1 MKPLLRA
8 VLVVDALL
16 LLAFGVLFLLTPWT
30 SLYDALQ
37 LVQTQP
43 ALAGQAFGV
52 ALLGLAWLALH
63 AAIDGALTSP
73 VARAV
78 GHVNWLTG
86 VLMLV
91 WLLGLHTPAL
101 TGFGQIV
108 AVLTGVVL
116 LVLGLGGVRLSGAVR
131 RREKLRVAEA
141 AAAERADRQ
150 AAKDAEKNAAN
161 REANR
166 REPVVP
172 ATAGFPVYRADP
184 VTEPAIV
191 PPVAPAVAPA
201 AAPVVD
207 SAGKPVVPPATAA
220 PAAHAVPT
228 ASQARPVN
236 PATSAPL
243 HASTGEA
250 LSPSE
255 RAARAEAA
263 AARDDARDAAADSP
277 HAPRPPFH
285 G

>member
-8 VLVVDALL
+8 VLIVDALL
-16 LLAFGVLFLLTPWT
+16 LLAFGLLFLLTPWT
-30 SLYDALQ
+30 SLYNALL

-43 ALAGQAFGV
+43 ALVGQAFGL
-52 ALLGLAWLALH
+52 ALIGLAWLALH
-63 AAIDGALTSP
+63 ASIDGALTSS
-73 VARAV
+73 VARVV

-91 WLLGLHTPAL
+91 WLLGLHTPSLSA
-101 TGFGQIV
+101 FGQIV

-141 AAAERADRQ
+141 VAAERAEKQ
-150 AAKDAEKNAAN
+150 AAKDAANNAAN
-161 REANR
+161 LEANR

-172 ATAGFPVYRADP
+172 ATAGFPVYHAEPVVEPVIGRGVDP
-184 VTEPAIV
+184 VARPGV
-191 PPVAPAVAPA
+191 
-201 AAPVVD
+201 APVV
-207 SAGKPVVPPATAA
+207 
-220 PAAHAVPT
+220 PAASEAP
-228 ASQARPVN
+228 SVN
-236 PATSAPL
+236 PAPSAHL
-243 HASTGEA
+243 HATTGEV

-263 AARDDARDAAADSP
+263 AARDDARNAADDAAN
-277 HAPRPPFH
+277 APRPPFH

>member
-8 VLVVDALL
+8 VLIVDALL
-16 LLAFGVLFLLTPWT
+16 LLAFGLLFLLTPWT
-30 SLYDALQ
+30 SLYNALL

-43 ALAGQAFGV
+43 ALVGQAFGV
-52 ALLGLAWLALH
+52 ALIGLAWLALH
-63 AAIDGALTSP
+63 ASIDGGLTSS

-141 AAAERADRQ
+141 NAAERAEKQ
-150 AAKDAEKNAAN
+150 AAKDAAKNAAN
-161 REANR
+161 RAANEAAINTAASTASTVSSASTDGR

-172 ATAGFPVYRADP
+172 ATAGFPVYRAEP
-184 VTEPAIV
+184 LVEPAM
-191 PPVAPAVAPA
+191 PA
-201 AAPVVD
+201 AT
-207 SAGKPVVPPATAA
+207 VVPAA
-220 PAAHAVPT
+220 PDTRPLGS
-228 ASQARPVN
+228 ASTV
-236 PATSAPL
+236 PL
-243 HASTGEA
+243 HPSVDEPG
-250 LSPSE
+250 LSASE
-255 RAARAEAA
+255 RAARAQAA
-263 AARDDARDAAADSP
+263 VARDEARNAAADAP
-277 HAPRPPFH
+277 NAPRPPFH

>member
-8 VLVVDALL
+8 VLIVDALL
-16 LLAFGVLFLLTPWT
+16 LLAFGLLFLLTPWT
-30 SLYDALQ
+30 SLYNALL

-43 ALAGQAFGV
+43 ALVGQAFGI
-52 ALLGLAWLALH
+52 ALIGLAWLALH
-63 AAIDGALTSP
+63 ASIDGGLTSS

-131 RREKLRVAEA
+131 RREKLRLAEA
-141 AAAERADRQ
+141 TAAERAEKQ
-150 AAKDAEKNAAN
+150 AAKDAAKNAAN
-161 REANR
+161 RAANEAAINTATNTATSTASTDGR

-172 ATAGFPVYRADP
+172 ATAGFPVYRAEPLVDP
-184 VTEPAIV
+184 AM
-191 PPVAPAVAPA
+191 PA
-201 AAPVVD
+201 ATVV
-207 SAGKPVVPPATAA
+207 PATAV
-220 PAAHAVPT
+220 PAATDTRPLGS
-228 ASQARPVN
+228 AS
-236 PATSAPL
+236 TTPL
-243 HASTGEA
+243 HPAVDEPG
-250 LSPSE
+250 LSASE
-255 RAARAEAA
+255 RAARVQAA
-263 AARDDARDAAADSP
+263 AARDEARNAAADAP
-277 HAPRPPFH
+277 NAPRPPFH

>member
-16 LLAFGVLFLLTPWT
+16 LLGFGLLFLLTPWT
-30 SLYDALQ
+30 SLYDALL

-43 ALAGQAFGV
+43 ALVGQAFGV
-52 ALLGLAWLALH
+52 ALVGLAWLALH
-63 AAIDGALTSP
+63 ASFDGALTSS

-91 WLLGLHTPAL
+91 WLLGLHTPSL
-101 TGFGQIV
+101 NGFGQIV

-116 LVLGLGGVRLSGAVR
+116 LVLGLGGVRLAGAVR
-131 RREKLRVAEA
+131 RREKLRAAEA
-141 AAAERADRQ
+141 VAAERADRQ
-150 AAKDAEKNAAN
+150 AAKDAAKNAAN

-172 ATAGFPVYRADP
+172 ATAGFPVYRAEP
-184 VTEPAIV
+184 VGEPAV
-191 PPVAPAVAPA
+191 
-201 AAPVVD
+201 
-207 SAGKPVVPPATAA
+207 
-220 PAAHAVPT
+220 PAAHE
-228 ASQARPVN
+228 ARPLD
-236 PATSAPL
+236 PASSAPL
-243 HASTGEA
+243 RATTGEA
-250 LSPSE
+250 PSPSE

-263 AARDDARDAAADSP
+263 AARDEARDAAADAP